1 MGVVCVARQPIGN
14 QHAGNKSDMELT
26 DRLVVELIESVKQVL
41 KRETSERLR
50 EVYLVGD
57 IDKDSA
63 RQVIE
68 RMRELVNDNTRP
80 ITLYLNTAGG
90 NVTDGLAV
98 HDSIREIVSRGCEVT
113 IVVQGMAYS
122 MGSVLLQAASVGRRL
137 AFPHAWIMIHEPAK
151 WAGWQ
156 STTAAQHH
164 LDRLR
169 QMQDQ
174 IYRILAKRSGRPLKQ
189 IIRDTRRNDFYLDA
203 RRALAYGLIDAI
215 VESAADADTDLVARS
230 EPLRH
235 GQRPEEPNTARVAA
249 AGEDQAARPDPADA
263 RPTNGRPPTWGRS
276 ANRPL
281 RPSVKSPT
289 PSARRRTQSRHP
301 H

>member
-1 MGVVCVARQPIGN
+1 M
-14 QHAGNKSDMELT
+14 DLT

-41 KRETSERLR
+41 KREASERLR

-68 RMRELVNDNTRP
+68 RMRELANDNTRP

-122 MGSVLLQAASVGRRL
+122 MGSVLLQAASAGRRL

-174 IYRILAKRSGRPLKQ
+174 IYRILARRSGRPLKQ
-189 IIRDTRRNDFYLDA
+189 IIRDTRRTDFYLDA
-203 RRALAYGLIDAI
+203 RKALAYGLIDAI
-215 VESAADADTDLVARS
+215 VESSADADVVGPS

-235 GQRPEEPNTARVAA
+235 GERPPGENITKVAA
-249 AGEDQAARPDPADA
+249 TEREQNGTEDKRERPATPE
-263 RPTNGRPPTWGRS
+263 S
-276 ANRPL
+276 
-281 RPSVKSPT
+281 SESP
-289 PSARRRTQSRHP
+289 QS
-301 H
+301 

>member
-1 MGVVCVARQPIGN
+1 MDLN
-14 QHAGNKSDMELT
+14 
-26 DRLVVELIESVKQVL
+26 DRLVSELIESVKQVL
-41 KRETSERLR
+41 KRESLERLR

-68 RMRELVNDNTRP
+68 RMREFANENSRP

-90 NVTDGLAV
+90 NVTDGLAI

-122 MGSVLLQAASVGRRL
+122 MGSVLLQAASDGRRL
-137 AFPHAWIMIHEPAK
+137 AFPHSWMMIHEPAK

-156 STTAAQHH
+156 STTAAQQH
-164 LDRLR
+164 LERLR

-174 IYRILAKRSGRPLKQ
+174 IYQILAGRSGRPLKQ
-189 IIRDTRRNDFYLDA
+189 IIRDTRRTDFYLDA
-203 RRALAYGLIDAI
+203 RKALAYGLIDA
-215 VESAADADTDLVARS
+215 VVASVADADRTTPV

-235 GQRPEEPNTARVAA
+235 GEKPPGRIVLEEPA
-249 AGEDQAARPDPADA
+249 P
-263 RPTNGRPPTWGRS
+263 PPTPEVAPAAVTAPAVADGERS
-276 ANRPL
+276 G
-281 RPSVKSPT
+281 
-289 PSARRRTQSRHP
+289 
-301 H
+301 

>member
-1 MGVVCVARQPIGN
+1 
-14 QHAGNKSDMELT
+14 MELT

-113 IVVQGMAYS
+113 IVVQGMAY
-122 MGSVLLQAASVGRRL
+122 R
-137 AFPHAWIMIHEPAK
+137 
-151 WAGWQ
+151 
-156 STTAAQHH
+156 
-164 LDRLR
+164 
-169 QMQDQ
+169 
-174 IYRILAKRSGRPLKQ
+174 
-189 IIRDTRRNDFYLDA
+189 
-203 RRALAYGLIDAI
+203 
-215 VESAADADTDLVARS
+215 
-230 EPLRH
+230 
-235 GQRPEEPNTARVAA
+235 
-249 AGEDQAARPDPADA
+249 
-263 RPTNGRPPTWGRS
+263 WGRCCC
-276 ANRPL
+276 RP
-281 RPSVKSPT
+281 RASGAAWRFPT
-289 PSARRRTQSRHP
+289 RGS
-301 H
+301 

>member
-1 MGVVCVARQPIGN
+1 MREGIRTRM
-14 QHAGNKSDMELT
+14 DLT

-41 KRETSERLR
+41 KREASERLR

-68 RMRELVNDNTRP
+68 RMRELANDNTRP

-122 MGSVLLQAASVGRRL
+122 MGSVLLQAASTGRRL

-174 IYRILAKRSGRPLKQ
+174 IYRILARRSGRPLKQ

-203 RRALAYGLIDAI
+203 RKALAYGLIDAI
-215 VESAADADTDLVARS
+215 VESAADADPVGRS

-235 GQRPEEPNTARVAA
+235 GERPPEANPAKVAA
-249 AGEDQAARPDPADA
+249 AEGERAPGAEQPDRP
-263 RPTNGRPPTWGRS
+263 RPTDGG
-276 ANRPL
+276 
-281 RPSVKSPT
+281 T
-289 PSARRRTQSRHP
+289 P
-301 H
+301 

>member
-1 MGVVCVARQPIGN
+1 M
-14 QHAGNKSDMELT
+14 DLT

-41 KRETSERLR
+41 KREASERLR

-122 MGSVLLQAASVGRRL
+122 MGSVLLQAASAGRRL

-189 IIRDTRRNDFYLDA
+189 IIRDTRRTDFYLDA
-203 RRALAYGLIDAI
+203 RKALAYGSDRCGGGERRRCGAGR
-215 VESAADADTDLVARS
+215 TR
-230 EPLRH
+230 
-235 GQRPEEPNTARVAA
+235 GAA
-249 AGEDQAARPDPADA
+249 AAWRTAARGDAATWPHRKGNSGRRWRRPTAIHA
-263 RPTNGRPPTWGRS
+263 RPAG
-276 ANRPL
+276 
-281 RPSVKSPT
+281 
-289 PSARRRTQSRHP
+289 
-301 H
+301 

>member
-1 MGVVCVARQPIGN
+1 M
-14 QHAGNKSDMELT
+14 DLT
-26 DRLVVELIESVKQVL
+26 DRLVSELIESVKQVL
-41 KRETSERLR
+41 KRESLERLR

-68 RMRELVNDNTRP
+68 RMRELANENSRP

-90 NVTDGLAV
+90 NVTDGLAI

-122 MGSVLLQAASVGRRL
+122 MGSVLLQAASDGRRL
-137 AFPHAWIMIHEPAK
+137 AFPHSWMMIHEPAK

-156 STTAAQHH
+156 STTAAQQH
-164 LDRLR
+164 LERLR

-174 IYRILAKRSGRPLKQ
+174 IYQILARRSGRPLKQ
-189 IIRDTRRNDFYLDA
+189 IIRDTRRTDFYLDA
-203 RRALAYGLIDAI
+203 RKALAYGLIDAV
-215 VESAADADTDLVARS
+215 VESVADADRTTPA

-235 GQRPEEPNTARVAA
+235 GEKPPARIVREEPAQPPAPEVAPAVATAPAVADGSERA
-249 AGEDQAARPDPADA
+249 EGQGLKAKG
-263 RPTNGRPPTWGRS
+263 
-276 ANRPL
+276 
-281 RPSVKSPT
+281 
-289 PSARRRTQSRHP
+289 
-301 H
+301 

>member
-1 MGVVCVARQPIGN
+1 
-14 QHAGNKSDMELT
+14 MELT

-41 KRETSERLR
+41 KRESSERLR

-122 MGSVLLQAASVGRRL
+122 MGSVLLQAASFGRRL

-203 RRALAYGLIDAI
+203 RKALAYGLIDAI
-215 VESAADADTDLVARS
+215 VESAADADVIGPS

-235 GQRPEEPNTARVAA
+235 GQRPHEPNTTRVAA
-249 AGEDQAARPDPADA
+249 AGGEQAPRPDHPDPSPTDG
-263 RPTNGRPPTWGRS
+263 RPT
-276 ANRPL
+276 
-281 RPSVKSPT
+281 
-289 PSARRRTQSRHP
+289 
-301 H
+301 

>member
-1 MGVVCVARQPIGN
+1 
-14 QHAGNKSDMELT
+14 MELT

-122 MGSVLLQAASVGRRL
+122 MGSVVLQAASDGRRL
-137 AFPHAWIMIHEPAK
+137 AQPHSWIMIHEPAK

-156 STTAAQHH
+156 STSAAAQH
-164 LDRLR
+164 LERLK

-174 IYRILAKRSGRPLKQ
+174 IYRILSARSGKPLRQ
-189 IIRDTRRNDFYLDA
+189 IIRDTKRTDLYLDA
-203 RRALAYGLIDAI
+203 QRALEYGLIDA
-215 VESAADADTDLVARS
+215 VLAGALPDPKPVAMGS
-230 EPLRH
+230 SD
-235 GQRPEEPNTARVAA
+235 A
-249 AGEDQAARPDPADA
+249 AGVETTTRLQQDEAAREMPQPDRSGESGGTDA
-263 RPTNGRPPTWGRS
+263 SGGTAG
-276 ANRPL
+276 
-281 RPSVKSPT
+281 
-289 PSARRRTQSRHP
+289 
-301 H
+301 